1 MCGCNHPQQ
10 NQEKNIDH
18 MNVQKSIKQNIN
30 ATKILNQVLYPIA
43 NGFNSAGQ
51 KGKVANKSQ

>member
-1 MCGCNHPQQ
+1 
-10 NQEKNIDH
+10 
-18 MNVQKSIKQNIN
+18 MNVLKSIKQNIN